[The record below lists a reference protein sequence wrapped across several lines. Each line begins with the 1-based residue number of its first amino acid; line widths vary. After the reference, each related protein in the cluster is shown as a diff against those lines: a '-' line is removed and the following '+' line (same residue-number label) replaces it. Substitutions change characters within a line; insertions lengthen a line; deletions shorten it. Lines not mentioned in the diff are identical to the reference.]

1 MHILAT
7 DRLSLDVMAPS
18 DAAFFLELINQ
29 SSWIANIGDKGIRT
43 LADAEAEIR
52 QRPMPSQVENG
63 FSLYRVSLKACGT
76 PIGMCGLVRRDTLPD
91 VDIGYALLPQFW
103 GHGYAIEAAFAVR
116 DYARE
121 SLGLRRLMGIT
132 APSNLA
138 SLKLLQKL
146 GMDIIEA
153 DTILNGQATTIL
165 AMDL

>member
-1 MHILAT
+1 MHILST
-7 DRLSLDVMAPS
+7 DRLALDVLAPS

-29 SSWIANIGDKGIRT
+29 PSWIANIGDKGIRT
-43 LADAEAEIR
+43 LDGAEAEIR
-52 QRPMPSQVENG
+52 LRPMQSQLDNG

-76 PIGMCGLVRRDTLPD
+76 PIGMCGLIRRDSLPD

-103 GHGYAIEAAFAVR
+103 GHGYAIEASLAVR

-121 SLGLRRLMGIT
+121 GLGLRRLMGIVS
-132 APSNLA
+132 PNNLA

-153 DTILNGQATTIL
+153 DTILNERATTIL